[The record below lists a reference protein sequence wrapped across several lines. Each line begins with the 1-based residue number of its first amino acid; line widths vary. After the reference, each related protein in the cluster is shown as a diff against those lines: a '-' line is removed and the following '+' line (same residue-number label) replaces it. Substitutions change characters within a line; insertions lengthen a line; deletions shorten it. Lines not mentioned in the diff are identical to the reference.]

1 MYYLS
6 QEHYLAPAYSRDEK
20 LERGEYLFNT
30 GGPMSRTVKEKI
42 HSTFLGNQT
51 GRIRCPLVISLGLD
65 FGTLPPIET
74 IGQLM
79 RAEGFKDPEEIKMEY
94 LTLTGMQVCHP
105 ALYPTRL
112 SVVAESPRNVLHQAV
127 LLGLCTATY
136 FDPTRP
142 VLWTSTSLTR
152 CLDLFDIRGFY
163 L

>member
-6 QEHYLAPAYSRDEK
+6 QVHCLAPAYRRGEK
-20 LERGEYLFNT
+20 RERGEYLFNM
-30 GGPMSRTVKEKI
+30 GGPMSRTVKENI
-42 HSTFLGNQT
+42 HSTLLGRQT

-65 FGTLPPIET
+65 FGPLPPIET
-74 IGQLM
+74 IEQLM
-79 RAEGFKDPEEIKMEY
+79 LAEGFKDPEHVKMRY
-94 LTLTGMQVCHP
+94 LTLTGLQVCHL
-105 ALYPTRL
+105 ALHPTRL
-112 SVVAESPRNVLHQAV
+112 SVTAASPQNVLHQAV

-142 VLWTSTSLTR
+142 VLWTNTSLTR